1 MMSKQQ
7 FIKQIAT
14 EKAKKLPIVNDDQ
27 WRNEFHIQAPIG
39 WINDPNGLCYFKGL
53 YHVFYQYSP
62 LDAKGGL
69 KFWGHYTSPD
79 MVNWTE
85 HEVALFPDISED
97 IDGVYSG
104 SAVIY
109 NDEMYLFYTG
119 NVKHRDGDYDY
130 ILTGREQ
137 NVIMVKSTDGFNFSE
152 KQVLLTNEDY
162 PKNMGLHV
170 RDPKVWEEDGI
181 FYMVLGA
188 RSVDD
193 KGYVLLYKSTSLT
206 DWELVS
212 VPAGG
217 LEDMGYMWECPD
229 TFKLNGKDIFMF
241 SPQGMDADGLKYHN
255 VYQSGY
261 AVGSFDE
268 SKQVLSL
275 GAFDEL
281 DRGFDFYAPQ
291 TFKNHDG
298 RIIIYGWAGVPDAI
312 DHVNPTIEKGW
323 QHCLTLPRELV
334 LNGEKLYQLP
344 VEELKAMRKDE
355 IKIEDIAL
363 SEAKAFEL
371 FENNTYELSLD
382 FTDTNSFKLSF
393 REDCKLTWNEGI
405 FTLALGESGYGRD
418 ERSVE
423 INSVSNVRIYSDNSI
438 LEVYLNGGEEVFTSR
453 IYNNQLDKNL
463 GLVGTGYATLTKWS
477 LSNK

>member
-1 MMSKQQ
+1 MMTKQQ
-7 FIKQIAT
+7 FINQIAA
-14 EKAKKLPIVNDDQ
+14 EKANQLPIVNGDE
-27 WRNEFHIQAPIG
+27 WRNKFHLMAPIG

-85 HEVALFPDISED
+85 HEVALFPDIASD
-97 IDGVYSG
+97 VDGVYSG
-104 SAVIY
+104 SALVH

-119 NVKHRDGDYDY
+119 NVKHKGDHDY

-170 RDPKVWEEDGI
+170 RDPKVWEEDGV

-188 RSVDD
+188 RSIDD
-193 KGYVLLYKSTSLT
+193 KGYVLLYKSTNLT
-206 DWELVS
+206 DWELLS

-217 LEDMGYMWECPD
+217 LDDMGYMWECPD
-229 TFKLNGKDIFMF
+229 TFKLEGKDIFMF
-241 SPQGMDADGLKYHN
+241 SPQGMDAKGLKYHN

-268 SKQVLSL
+268 NKQILSL

-298 RIIIYGWAGVPDAI
+298 RIIMYGWAGVPDAVE
-312 DHVNPTIEKGW
+312 HSNPTIEKGW

-334 LNGEKLYQLP
+334 LKGEKLYQVP
-344 VEELKAMRKDE
+344 VEELKALRKDE
-355 IKIEDIAL
+355 TIIKEINL
-363 SEAKAFEL
+363 GQSQVFKL
-371 FENNTYELSLD
+371 FENNTYELNLD
-382 FTDTNSFKLSF
+382 FKNTTSFELDF
-393 REDCKLTWNEGI
+393 REDCQLTFKDGI
-405 FTLALGESGYGRD
+405 FTLSLGRSGYGRD
-418 ERSVE
+418 YRRVE
-423 INSVSNVRIYSDNSI
+423 IKAISNVRIYSDNSI
-438 LEVYLNGGEEVFTSR
+438 LEIYLNEGAEVFTSR
-453 IYNNQLDKNL
+453 IYNKKLDQTL
-463 GLVGTGYATLTKWS
+463 TLSGTGDVTLTKWS
-477 LSNK
+477 L

>member
-1 MMSKQQ
+1 MMTKQQ
-7 FIKQIAT
+7 FIDQIAA
-14 EKAKKLPIVNDDQ
+14 EKANQLPIVNGDE
-27 WRNEFHIQAPIG
+27 WRNKFHLMAPIG

-85 HEVALFPDISED
+85 HEVALFPDIAAD

-104 SAVIY
+104 SALVH

-119 NVKHRDGDYDY
+119 NVKHKGDHDY

-170 RDPKVWEEDGI
+170 RDPKVWKEDGV

-188 RSVDD
+188 RSIDD
-193 KGYVLLYKSTSLT
+193 KGYVLLYKSTNLT
-206 DWELVS
+206 DWEFVS

-217 LEDMGYMWECPD
+217 LDDMGYMWECPD
-229 TFKLNGKDIFMF
+229 TFKLEGKDIFMF
-241 SPQGMDADGLKYHN
+241 SPQGMDAEGLKYHN

-261 AVGSFDE
+261 TVGSFDE
-268 SKQVLSL
+268 SKQILSL

-298 RIIIYGWAGVPDAI
+298 RMIMYGWAGVPDAVE
-312 DHVNPTIEKGW
+312 HGNPTIEKGW

-334 LNGEKLYQLP
+334 LKGEKLYQLP
-344 VEELKAMRKDE
+344 VEELKAMRQDE
-355 IKIEDIAL
+355 TIIENITL
-363 SEAKAFEL
+363 GEKQVFEL
-371 FENNTYELSLD
+371 FETNTYELNLD
-382 FTDTNSFKLSF
+382 IKNTTSFEIFF
-393 REDCKLTWNEGI
+393 RGDCKLTWKEGI

-418 ERSVE
+418 NRRVE
-423 INSVSNVRIYSDNSI
+423 INSISNVRIYSDNSI
-438 LEVYLNGGEEVFTSR
+438 LEVYLNEGEEVFTSR
-453 IYNNQLDKNL
+453 IYNKELDKKL
-463 GLVGTGYATLTKWS
+463 ELTGTGQVTLTKWS
-477 LSNK
+477 L

>member
-1 MMSKQQ
+1 MMTKEQ
-7 FIKQIAT
+7 FIKEIEAHKHEVMNKVT
-14 EKAKKLPIVNDDQ
+14 TDA
-27 WRNEFHIQAPIG
+27 WRNKYHIMAPMG

-85 HEVALFPDISED
+85 HEIALYPDIAAD
-97 IDGVYSG
+97 VDGVYSG
-104 SAVIY
+104 SAIIH

-119 NVKHRDGDYDY
+119 NVKHEGNHDY

-137 NVIMVKSTDGFNFSE
+137 NVIMVKSSDGFNFSE

-170 RDPKVWEEDGI
+170 RDPKVWEEDGM

-193 KGYVLLYKSTSLT
+193 KGYVLLYQSTNLA
-206 DWELVS
+206 DWKLLS

-217 LEDMGYMWECPD
+217 LDDMGFMWECPD
-229 TFKLNGKDIFMF
+229 TFKLEGKDVFMF
-241 SPQGMDADGLKYHN
+241 SPQGIDAKGLKFHN

-261 AVGSFDE
+261 AIGSFDE
-268 SKQVLSL
+268 SKHVLNL
-275 GAFDEL
+275 GEFDEL

-291 TFKNHDG
+291 TFINHDG
-298 RIIIYGWAGVPDAI
+298 RVIMYGWAGVPDAI
-312 DHVNPTIEKGW
+312 EHKNPTIENEW
-323 QHCLTLPRELV
+323 QHCLTLPRQLV
-334 LNGEKLYQLP
+334 LKGDKIYQLP
-344 VEELKAMRKDE
+344 VDELKAMRQSE
-355 IKIEDIAL
+355 IVMNNL
-363 SEAKAFEL
+363 SLGEKKEIEL
-371 FENNTYELSLD
+371 FENYAFELNLE
-382 FTDTNSFKLSF
+382 FTNSTKFRLTLREDLKLSY
-393 REDCKLTWNEGI
+393 ENGI

-418 ERSVE
+418 ERSVAVDTIE
-423 INSVSNVRIYSDNSI
+423 NLHIYSDHSI
-438 LEVYLNGGEEVFTSR
+438 VEVYLNNGAEVFTTR
-453 IYNNQLDKNL
+453 IYNKEVDQNLVLEGEGQVNLVKWQL
-463 GLVGTGYATLTKWS
+463 
-477 LSNK
+477 

>member
-1 MMSKQQ
+1 MMTMQQ
-7 FIKQIAT
+7 FIDQIEA
-14 EKAKKLPIVNDDQ
+14 EKAKQLPIVNEDK
-27 WRNEFHIQAPIG
+27 WRNKFHLMAPIG

-85 HEVALFPDISED
+85 HEVALSPDIAAD
-97 IDGVYSG
+97 VDGVYSG
-104 SAVIY
+104 SALIH

-119 NVKHRDGDYDY
+119 NVKYKGDYDY

-152 KQVLLTNEDY
+152 KKVLLTNEDY

-170 RDPKVWEEDGI
+170 RDPKVWEEDGT

-193 KGYVLLYKSTSLT
+193 KGYVLLYQSTNLT
-206 DWELVS
+206 DWELLS

-217 LEDMGYMWECPD
+217 LDDMGYMWECPD
-229 TFKLNGKDIFMF
+229 TFKLEGKDVFMF
-241 SPQGMDADGLKYHN
+241 SPQGMDAKGFKYHN

-261 AVGSFDE
+261 AIGSFDE
-268 SKQVLSL
+268 SKQVLAL
-275 GAFDEL
+275 GEFDEL

-298 RIIIYGWAGVPDAI
+298 RIIMYGWAGVPDAVE
-312 DHVNPTIEKGW
+312 HVNPTIEKGW

-334 LNGEKLYQLP
+334 LKGEKIYQVP
-344 VEELKAMRKDE
+344 VEELKAMRQTE
-355 IKIEDIAL
+355 TVIENIAL
-363 SEAKAFEL
+363 DEQPVFEL
-371 FENNTYELSLD
+371 FEDDTYELNLD
-382 FTDTNSFKLSF
+382 FKETTAFEILF
-393 REDCKLTWNEGI
+393 REDCNLSWKDGV

-418 ERSVE
+418 KRQVE
-423 INSVSNVRIYSDNSI
+423 ISNLSNVRIYSDHSI
-438 LEVYLNGGEEVFTSR
+438 LEIYLNDGEEVFTSR
-453 IYNNQLDKNL
+453 IYNKELDKKL
-463 GLVGTGYATLTKWS
+463 SLKGTGHVTLTKWE
-477 LSNK
+477 L

>member
-1 MMSKQQ
+1 MMTKQQ
-7 FIKQIAT
+7 FIDQIAA
-14 EKAKKLPIVNDDQ
+14 EKAKQLPIVNGDE
-27 WRNEFHIQAPIG
+27 WRNKFHIMAPIG

-85 HEVALFPDISED
+85 HEVALFPDITAD
-97 IDGVYSG
+97 LDGVYSG
-104 SAVIY
+104 SALIH

-119 NVKHRDGDYDY
+119 NVKHKGDHDY

-170 RDPKVWEEDGI
+170 RDPKVWEEDGV

-188 RSVDD
+188 RSIDD
-193 KGYVLLYKSTSLT
+193 KGYVLLYKSTNLT
-206 DWELVS
+206 DWELLS

-217 LEDMGYMWECPD
+217 LDDMGYMWECPD
-229 TFKLNGKDIFMF
+229 TFKLEGKDIFMF
-241 SPQGMDADGLKYHN
+241 SPQGMDAKGLKYHN

-275 GAFDEL
+275 GEFDEL

-291 TFKNHDG
+291 TFKNQDG
-298 RIIIYGWAGVPDAI
+298 RIIMYGWAGVPDAVE
-312 DHVNPTIEKGW
+312 HVNPTIEKGW

-334 LNGEKLYQLP
+334 LKGEKIYQLP

-355 IKIEDIAL
+355 TVIEDITL
-363 SEAKAFEL
+363 GEKQVFEL
-371 FENNTYELSLD
+371 FENNTYELNLD
-382 FTDTNSFKLSF
+382 FKNTTSFEVLF
-393 REDCKLTWNEGI
+393 REDCKLTWSEGI

-438 LEVYLNGGEEVFTSR
+438 LEVYLNDGEEVFTSR
-453 IYNNQLDKNL
+453 IYNKALDKKL
-463 GLVGTGYATLTKWS
+463 SLTGTGQVTLTKWS
-477 LSNK
+477 L